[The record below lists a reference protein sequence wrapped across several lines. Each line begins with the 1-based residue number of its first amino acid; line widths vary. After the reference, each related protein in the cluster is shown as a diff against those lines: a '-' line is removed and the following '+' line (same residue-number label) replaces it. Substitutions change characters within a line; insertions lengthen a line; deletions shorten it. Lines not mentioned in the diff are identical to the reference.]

1 MDADSLADETDDV
14 TRGESEKKDATKS
27 TSVLEDKDADVTEK
41 SLEPAEEPAEGDD
54 EGDRSK
60 QDVIPAPQAKAS
72 APPEKEDTRQAEVTS
87 ERHIASQFVTH
98 FNLVAVDSEAE
109 SSDEEDEPAAV
120 RGDRDEFGWGGV
132 DVMNESPRQRSGAVE
147 LVTASANTSG
157 ASEGGRGEAVSN
169 VEDENFANQ
178 WWWCNIL

>member
-1 MDADSLADETDDV
+1 MTV
-14 TRGESEKKDATKS
+14 PPVIGTESS
-27 TSVLEDKDADVTEK
+27 SK
-41 SLEPAEEPAEGDD
+41 SLSTGRKSSHPAEEPAEGEV
-54 EGDRSK
+54 EGDRPK
-60 QDVIPAPQAKAS
+60 QDVKPAPQVKAS
-72 APPEKEDTRQAEVTS
+72 IPPEKEDARHAEVTS

-157 ASEGGRGEAVSN
+157 ASEGGSGEVVSN